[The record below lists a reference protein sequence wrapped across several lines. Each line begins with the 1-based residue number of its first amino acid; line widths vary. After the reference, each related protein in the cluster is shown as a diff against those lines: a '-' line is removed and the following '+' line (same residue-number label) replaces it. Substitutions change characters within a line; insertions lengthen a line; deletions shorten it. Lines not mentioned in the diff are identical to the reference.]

1 MVIFHIFNVQ
11 SDFLFVC
18 FYHSR
23 ILARR
28 AVGNKEYE
36 NQLPALQFTS
46 RRSKVK
52 PLCLQMYLLESH
64 SGKKE
69 PPPTLPNRSSQNI
82 NTELIH
88 SNVKRHFL

>member
-11 SDFLFVC
+11 SDFFFVC

-36 NQLPALQFTS
+36 NQLPGLRFTS

-52 PLCLQMYLLESH
+52 PVFAKVPVRVTFR
-64 SGKKE
+64 KKRTTTN
-69 PPPTLPNRSSQNI
+69 PS
-82 NTELIH
+82 
-88 SNVKRHFL
+88 K